1 MASQVQIA
9 KLALQHLGDRYDISD
24 LSEATVEA
32 EQVNLIYEDTRDW
45 LLRQHPWNFAKK
57 YASPAELTGSG
68 TTAVPGNWERMY
80 LYPPDALRMGGIVNP
95 LGDDQPVLKFE
106 VARNAS
112 DERILLCNVEDAEI
126 FYTARIT
133 DPTDFDPEFT
143 MAFSYALASKMAMP
157 LTGERAIAGDL
168 MGEARNHISSAW
180 ETDSNEG
187 VEEAAPDASWIRA
200 RVGLVTNVNTFTANN
215 T

>member
-9 KLALQHLGDRYDISD
+9 KLALQHIGDRYDISD

-32 EQVNLIYEDTRDW
+32 EQVNLIFEDTRDW

-57 YASPAELTGSG
+57 YATPAELTGSG

-80 LYPPDALRMGGIVNP
+80 LYPPDALRMGGIINP
-95 LGDDQPVLKFE
+95 LGDDQPVIKFE
-106 VARNAS
+106 VARNSS
-112 DERILLCNVEDAEI
+112 DERVILCSVEDAEI

-133 DPTDFDPEFT
+133 DTTDFDPEFT

-157 LTGERAIAGDL
+157 LTGERSIAADL
-168 MGEARNHISSAW
+168 MAEARNHINSAW

-187 VEEAAPDASWIRA
+187 VEESAPDADWIRA
-200 RVGLVTNVNTFTANN
+200 RTGVVTNVNTFTATN